1 MDDKEIIRLY
11 NERNEQAI
19 SESDKAYGK
28 YCYSIAYRIV
38 DNENDAKEIVNDTYL
53 KAWNTIPPQSPD
65 SLCGYLGMLA
75 RSAAIDR
82 LRYYKSEKR
91 GGVRVDAVI
100 MELSECTD
108 NSYGGDIV
116 DKMALGKALS
126 SFLKSLKK
134 RNRNIFIRRYWYV
147 DSVSEIADRFSLTE
161 NAVKAILLRSR
172 RSLKKFLE
180 KEGVKI

>member
-1 MDDKEIIRLY
+1 MDDKEIIKLY

-19 SESDKAYGK
+19 SASDKVYGK

-38 DNENDAKEIVNDTYL
+38 DNESDAKEIVNDTYL

-65 SLCGYLGMLA
+65 SLRGYLGMLA
-75 RSAAIDR
+75 RSIAIDR
-82 LRYYKSEKR
+82 LRYYRSDKR

-100 MELSECTD
+100 MELSECAG

-116 DKMALGKALS
+116 DKMALGKALN
-126 SFLKSLKK
+126 SFLKSLKE

-147 DSVSEIADRFSLTE
+147 DSVSEIAVRFSLSE
-161 NAVKAILLRSR
+161 NAVKAILLRAR
-172 RSLKKFLE
+172 RSLEKYLE
-180 KEGVKI
+180 KEGVKL